1 MMVATLTNR
10 ALTAILIVSA
20 SQNTSSGDMVRNF
33 SLITGRIADIARGQL
48 RATAGQ
54 GAVQQIMIVIR
65 HHFMTW
71 KFRVVASTEPHR
83 VSRSTETINTSAAPT
98 EIARPACSTRPLA
111 LSLLPLAAPVILIVK
126 SSVASA
132 HPFGRSE
139 RQEATAATSP
149 ATPTM
154 DAGNWPGG
162 PENLSSN
169 GSSIVTCPGTT
180 DVMVIENS

>member
-1 MMVATLTNR
+1 MHN
-10 ALTAILIVSA
+10 
-20 SQNTSSGDMVRNF
+20 
-33 SLITGRIADIARGQL
+33 
-48 RATAGQ
+48 
-54 GAVQQIMIVIR
+54 
-65 HHFMTW
+65 HFRTW

-98 EIARPACSTRPLA
+98 EFVRPASSTRPLA

-180 DVMVIENS
+180 DVMVIGEFLNKPKSRDEGLHFRFIDVRLRVRHLVRSLNRLSKILVDYRLRVAAIG